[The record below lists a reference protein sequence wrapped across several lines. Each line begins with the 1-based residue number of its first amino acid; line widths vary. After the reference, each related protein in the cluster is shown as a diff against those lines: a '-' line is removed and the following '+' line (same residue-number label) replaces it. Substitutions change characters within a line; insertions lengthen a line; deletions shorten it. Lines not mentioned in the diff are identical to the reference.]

1 MTKLLRL
8 SLLLLAVCAC
18 GIANAANETDKFTAS
33 ALGITGTSYADLTDF
48 QLSSTAKYSLNAAT
62 NKATCVQLRSKNS
75 NSGIVTTTS
84 GGTVKKITVVWN
96 EATKAGQ
103 KLDVYGSTSAYGSPK
118 DLYDAKTQGTKI
130 GTIENGK
137 STELSVEGTYTHV
150 GLRSNNG
157 AVYATE
163 ISIEWEPAAPGTVA
177 MPTITGNATFE
188 TSTTVTITGPEGAD
202 IYYTTDDSTPTTSS
216 QKYTAPFSLT
226 ESTTVNAIAV
236 KGGKSSTVASK
247 DFSKITCTDATLE
260 EVVGWTADKTYVK
273 LALNNAKVIYAD
285 GNTVHLR
292 ENGKCLML
300 YNVGILALTLNS
312 TVSGSIKM
320 NFKSYNGIPEM
331 MKNEFTNAGDLS
343 ITAGSSLELD
353 ATVTTVEDLLAKK
366 NLCDLVLL
374 KNVTVTAEGTGKDA
388 KYFIVSG
395 AKKIQLWGNQNLSA
409 VGVGKSLDIYALC
422 NSIYSNNVQI
432 KPVKVGDITLGIN
445 NTIVVES
452 KKQGIYNI
460 NGVKMSEG
468 QTLPAGLYIKNGK
481 KVIVK

>member
-8 SLLLLAVCAC
+8 LTLSMLILVCG
-18 GIANAANETDKFTAS
+18 GINAQTTITFDSKTDKAS
-33 ALGITGTSYADLTDF
+33 SDKAGPVSLTKDAVTINAENGILGNGKEYRFYKGKKVTL
-48 QLSSTAKYSLNAAT
+48 
-62 NKATCVQLRSKNS
+62 
-75 NSGIVTTTS
+75 TTT
-84 GGTVKKITVVWN
+84 
-96 EATKAGQ
+96 
-103 KLDVYGSTSAYGSPK
+103 K
-118 DLYDAKTQGTKI
+118 DQI
-130 GTIENGK
+130 
-137 STELSVEGTYTHV
+137 LSVEFTCTASDKAQYGPGCFTAASGEYSFSGKVGTWTGEASSVVFTATDYQVRATKIV
-150 GLRSNNG
+150 VTIGKADPT
-157 AVYATE
+157 AVKE
-163 ISIEWEPAAPGTVA
+163 
-177 MPTITGNATFE
+177 PTITGNATFE

-202 IYYTTDDSTPTTSS
+202 IYYTTDESTPTTSS

-236 KGGKSSTVASK
+236 KGGKSSNVASK

-395 AKKIQLWGNQNLSA
+395 AKKIQLWGNQKLSA

-468 QTLPAGLYIKNGK
+468 QNLPAGLYIKNGK

>member
-8 SLLLLAVCAC
+8 LTLSMLILVCG
-18 GIANAANETDKFTAS
+18 GINAQTTITFDSKTDKAS
-33 ALGITGTSYADLTDF
+33 SDKAGAVSLTKDAVTINAEEGILGNGKEYRFYKGKKVTL
-48 QLSSTAKYSLNAAT
+48 
-62 NKATCVQLRSKNS
+62 
-75 NSGIVTTTS
+75 TTT
-84 GGTVKKITVVWN
+84 
-96 EATKAGQ
+96 
-103 KLDVYGSTSAYGSPK
+103 K
-118 DLYDAKTQGTKI
+118 DQI
-130 GTIENGK
+130 
-137 STELSVEGTYTHV
+137 LSVEFTCTASDKAKYGPGCFTAASGEYSFSGKVGTWT
-150 GLRSNNG
+150 G
-157 AVYATE
+157 AASSVIFTATGNQVRATKIVVTIGKADPTAVKE
-163 ISIEWEPAAPGTVA
+163 
-177 MPTITGNATFE
+177 PTITGNATFE

-226 ESTTVNAIAV
+226 ES
-236 KGGKSSTVASK
+236 KSSTVASK
-247 DFSKITCTDATLE
+247 DFNKITCTDATLE

-300 YNVGILALTLNS
+300 YNVGILTLNS

-468 QTLPAGLYIKNGK
+468 QNLPAGLYIKNGK

>member
-8 SLLLLAVCAC
+8 LTLSMLILVCG
-18 GIANAANETDKFTAS
+18 GINAQTTITFDSKTDKAS
-33 ALGITGTSYADLTDF
+33 SDKAGAVSLTKDAVTINAENGILGNGKEYRFYKGKKVTL
-48 QLSSTAKYSLNAAT
+48 
-62 NKATCVQLRSKNS
+62 
-75 NSGIVTTTS
+75 TTT
-84 GGTVKKITVVWN
+84 
-96 EATKAGQ
+96 
-103 KLDVYGSTSAYGSPK
+103 K
-118 DLYDAKTQGTKI
+118 DQI
-130 GTIENGK
+130 
-137 STELSVEGTYTHV
+137 LSVEFTCTKSDKEQYGPGCFTAASGEYTFSGKVGTWTGEASSV
-150 GLRSNNG
+150 VFTATDNQVRATKIVVTIGKADPT
-157 AVYATE
+157 AVKE
-163 ISIEWEPAAPGTVA
+163 
-177 MPTITGNATFE
+177 PTITGNATFE

-409 VGVGKSLDIYALC
+409 AGVGKSLDIYALC

-452 KKQGIYNI
+452 KKQGIYNV

-468 QTLPAGLYIKNGK
+468 QSLPAGLYIKNGK